1 MRFRTFLASLPV
13 GVCLLSFN
21 AHAQQSAAAPGKKLF
36 VQRCSVCHLP
46 ALGPTRQNSYARSLT
61 GYMKGLESEARA
73 REVIRKGTSG
83 MPGFQYN
90 FEPEQIE
97 SIITYLNTL
106 K

>member
-1 MRFRTFLASLPV
+1 MRFWKFLGLPM

-21 AHAQQSAAAPGKKLF
+21 VHAQQSAPTPGKKLF

-46 ALGPTRQNSYARSLT
+46 PLGPTRQNAYARSLN
-61 GYMKGLESEARA
+61 GYLKGPESEARA

-83 MPGFQYN
+83 MPGFQYT